1 MQRQFYNP
9 GLLTSLFYAC
19 LIFAPMHDPGLLFA
33 AIGQVIVCA
42 CICAL
47 LMLLVGY
54 RDEICELAKAAL
66 RARAQLFSS
75 LVPTEEA
82 WSLESDLTPPD
93 EPALVALFQRPPP
106 SVA

>member
-1 MQRQFYNP
+1 MQRQLYNP
-9 GLLTSLFYAC
+9 ALLSSLFYAC

-33 AIGQVIVCA
+33 AIGQVVVCA

-66 RARAQLFSS
+66 QAQAQLFTS
-75 LVPTEEA
+75 LISAEEA
-82 WSLESDLTPPD
+82 WPSESDLKPPD
-93 EPALVALFQRPPP
+93 QPALVSLFQRPPP
-106 SVA
+106 SFA

>member
-9 GLLTSLFYAC
+9 ALLSSLFYAC
-19 LIFAPMHDPGLLFA
+19 LIFAAVHDPGLFLG

-66 RARAQLFSS
+66 QSQAQLFSS
-75 LVPTEEA
+75 LIPTEEA
-82 WSLESDLTPPD
+82 WPPKGDLITPG
-93 EPALVALFQRPPP
+93 EPAPVSLFQRPPP
-106 SVA
+106 SLA

>member
-1 MQRQFYNP
+1 
-9 GLLTSLFYAC
+9 
-19 LIFAPMHDPGLLFA
+19 MHDPGLLLG
-33 AIGQVIVCA
+33 AIGQVIACA

-66 RARAQLFSS
+66 QAQAQFFPS

-82 WSLESDLTPPD
+82 WPSESDLTPPD
-93 EPALVALFQRPPP
+93 EPTLVSLFQRPPP
-106 SVA
+106 SLA